1 MRVCNAGAAVT
12 QPEAPQPRRQVTREG
27 SSAALADDWTVGSM
41 HTERMTPQMLLSSE
55 PLATGLTR
63 IGPLPRVQ
71 ADMPL
76 KDALL
81 FGTVGAERTLVQL
94 DGHHQHITFQ
104 LVPSSRA
111 AAKLRAKKIHT

>member
-1 MRVCNAGAAVT
+1 MKHLPCPATLRHPERPTSCNT
-12 QPEAPQPRRQVTREG
+12 Y
-27 SSAALADDWTVGSM
+27 
-41 HTERMTPQMLLSSE
+41 TERVTPQMLLSSE

-63 IGPLPRVQ
+63 IGPLPRVR